1 MAQALTWMVWPKR
14 RTAPF
19 FTGEMRLASD
29 VTLPRGRTRLLLG
42 SWRSKRN
49 MEEEI
54 SQAVNHCLC
63 AGTQNELISNANW
76 EILPETSAASPDAL
90 L

>member
-1 MAQALTWMVWPKR
+1 
-14 RTAPF
+14 
-19 FTGEMRLASD
+19 
-29 VTLPRGRTRLLLG
+29 
-42 SWRSKRN
+42 